1 MVLIASV
8 AAEKGNI
15 ELYERKKIIMIMM
28 SIKSKNESIA
38 MVIATAMRFD
48 KKMLICLIFCF
59 FLLYFWFRTVVSF
72 FFPLFP
78 FSPRLK
84 LFEILPRVRRNAGN
98 SVQIFVW
105 DIHPREVTK

>member
-8 AAEKGNI
+8 AAKKGNI

-38 MVIATAMRFD
+38 MVIATAMRFG

-59 FLLYFWFRTVVSF
+59 FFCIFGSVYPFELLFHIYLSCF
-72 FFPLFP
+72 FFRYFL
-78 FSPRLK
+78 SR
-84 LFEILPRVRRNAGN
+84 RV
-98 SVQIFVW
+98 
-105 DIHPREVTK
+105 